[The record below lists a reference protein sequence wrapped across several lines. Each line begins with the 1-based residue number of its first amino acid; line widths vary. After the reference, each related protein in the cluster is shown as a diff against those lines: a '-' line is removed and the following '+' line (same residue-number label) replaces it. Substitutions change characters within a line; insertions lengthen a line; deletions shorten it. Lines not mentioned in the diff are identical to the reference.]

1 MSTNPAVSVLNL
13 KWPTF
18 IVLSIVTTILLI
30 VFLALHFDKTGDVEK
45 KKKQA
50 KNVGIA
56 CAVFASLTFLVF
68 LAWYFNFPK

>member
-1 MSTNPAVSVLNL
+1 VL
-13 KWPTF
+13 
-18 IVLSIVTTILLI
+18 
-30 VFLALHFDKTGDVEK
+30 HYDKTGDVEK

-56 CAVFASLTFLVF
+56 CAVFASLTFVVF